1 MKTTRIKSYDATIIE
16 LLTGMLAKDL
26 CMVRDEVGYTIP
38 YQHKTKEEL
47 ESIVGVL
54 YDALTYIEVEK
65 FGKKLMEEE
74 NER

>member
-1 MKTTRIKSYDATIIE
+1 MKTTKIKSYDATVIE
-16 LLTGMLAKDL
+16 LLTEMLAQDL

-38 YQHKTKEEL
+38 YQHKTREEL

-65 FGKKLMEEE
+65 FGKKIMEDD
-74 NER
+74 NV

>member
-1 MKTTRIKSYDATIIE
+1 MKTTKIKSYDATVIE
-16 LLTGMLAKDL
+16 LLTEMLAQDL

-38 YQHKTKEEL
+38 YQHKTKEDL

-65 FGKKLMEEE
+65 FGKKLMEDDHV
-74 NER
+74 